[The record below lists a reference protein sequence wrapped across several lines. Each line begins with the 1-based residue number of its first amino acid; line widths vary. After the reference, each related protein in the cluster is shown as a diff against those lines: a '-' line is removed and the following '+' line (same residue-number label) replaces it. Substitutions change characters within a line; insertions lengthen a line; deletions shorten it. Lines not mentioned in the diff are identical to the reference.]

1 MPRLRLTLDPS
12 VCSLHKALFP
22 DSALNDNDKTTNT
35 ADSKLTTKLVD
46 NDDDR
51 VQVKM
56 KEDNQLLEQLRQ
68 ANVEKSLL
76 QRRCEE
82 LEAACKQEK
91 DEKNR

>member
-1 MPRLRLTLDPS
+1 M
-12 VCSLHKALFP
+12 
-22 DSALNDNDKTTNT
+22 
-35 ADSKLTTKLVD
+35 D

-68 ANVEKSLL
+68 ANMEKSLL